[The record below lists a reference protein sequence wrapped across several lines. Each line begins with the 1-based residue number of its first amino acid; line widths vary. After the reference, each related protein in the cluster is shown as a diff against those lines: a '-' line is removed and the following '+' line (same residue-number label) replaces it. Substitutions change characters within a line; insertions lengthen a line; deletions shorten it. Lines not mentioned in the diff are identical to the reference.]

1 MRGGG
6 GSGLGSGSGS
16 GPVFGSGSGSGA
28 GAGGG
33 GRFGVAGL
41 PTPHPLIDQLP
52 AVYLEQDFLQRFLA
66 ALDDVLAPVL
76 LTIDNLPAH
85 LDPRSAP
92 DDFLDWLA
100 RWVAVE
106 PHEDSPTEVRRAA
119 VRGAVTRHARRGTVG
134 GLAEA
139 LRLETGTEPEI
150 VESGGTAWS
159 TGPGTPLPGGG
170 RPWVTVRVRAG
181 GADGSGRVVDR
192 VRLEELIGAEVP
204 AHVGFT
210 LELLP
215 PDGLPPDGEGGGER

>member
-1 MRGGG
+1 MR
-6 GSGLGSGSGS
+6 SGI
-16 GPVFGSGSGSGA
+16 P
-28 GAGGG
+28 
-33 GRFGVAGL
+33 GL
-41 PTPHPLIDQLP
+41 PTPHPLIGQLP

-76 LTIDNLPAH
+76 LSIDNLPAH

-100 RWVAVE
+100 QWVAVD
-106 PHEDSPTEVRRAA
+106 PHEDSPPELRRAA
-119 VRGAVTRHARRGTVG
+119 VRGAVTRHARRGTVS

-159 TGPGTPLPGGG
+159 TGPGTPLPGQD
-170 RPWVTVRVRAG
+170 RPWVTIRIRTAAEGGEDGGDAGDTGGRGRVRQP
-181 GADGSGRVVDR
+181 DR

-210 LELLP
+210 LELL
-215 PDGLPPDGEGGGER
+215 

>member
-1 MRGGG
+1 MR
-6 GSGLGSGSGS
+6 SGI
-16 GPVFGSGSGSGA
+16 P
-28 GAGGG
+28 
-33 GRFGVAGL
+33 GL

-52 AVYLEQDFLQRFLA
+52 SIYLEQDFLQRFLA

-76 LTIDNLPAH
+76 LSIDNLPAH

-100 RWVAVE
+100 QWVAVD
-106 PHEDSPTEVRRAA
+106 PHKDSPPELRRAA
-119 VRGAVTRHARRGTVG
+119 VRGAVTRHARRGTVS

-159 TGPGTPLPGGG
+159 TGPGTPLPGQD
-170 RPWVTVRVRAG
+170 RPWVIIRIRAAAEG
-181 GADGSGRVVDR
+181 GEGQLDR

-210 LELLP
+210 LELL
-215 PDGLPPDGEGGGER
+215 

>member
-1 MRGGG
+1 M
-6 GSGLGSGSGS
+6 
-16 GPVFGSGSGSGA
+16 
-28 GAGGG
+28 GGG
-33 GRFGVAGL
+33 GRGRLGVAGL

-134 GLAEA
+134 GLVEA

-170 RPWVTVRVRAG
+170 PPWVTVRVRVG
-181 GADGSGRVVDR
+181 GAAGPGRTVDR

-215 PDGLPPDGEGGGER
+215 PDVLPPDGESGGER

>member
-1 MRGGG
+1 MRGGI
-6 GSGLGSGSGS
+6 
-16 GPVFGSGSGSGA
+16 P
-28 GAGGG
+28 
-33 GRFGVAGL
+33 GL
-41 PTPHPLIDQLP
+41 PTPHPLIDRLP

-76 LTIDNLPAH
+76 LSIDNLPAH

-100 RWVAVE
+100 QWVAADL
-106 PHEDSPTEVRRAA
+106 HGGSPPELRRAA
-119 VRGAVTRHARRGTVG
+119 VRGAVARHARRGTVG

-159 TGPGTPLPGGG
+159 TGPGTPLPGQG
-170 RPWVTVRVRAG
+170 RPWVTIRIRTTGDG
-181 GADGSGRVVDR
+181 GDGGDSGGVDGHRSGPGARQPDR

-210 LELLP
+210 LELL
-215 PDGLPPDGEGGGER
+215 

>member
-1 MRGGG
+1 M
-6 GSGLGSGSGS
+6 
-16 GPVFGSGSGSGA
+16 
-28 GAGGG
+28 
-33 GRFGVAGL
+33 

-52 AVYLEQDFLQRFLA
+52 AVYLEQDFLRRFLA

-76 LTIDNLPAH
+76 LSIDNLPAH

-92 DDFLDWLA
+92 EDFLDWLA
-100 RWVAVE
+100 QWVAVE
-106 PHEDSPTEVRRAA
+106 PHEDSPPEVRRAA

-139 LRLETGTEPEI
+139 LRLETGAEPEI

-159 TGPGTPLPGGG
+159 VRPGTPLPGGS
-170 RPWVTVRVRAG
+170 RPWVTVRVRSGGGGGGGGGGAG
-181 GADGSGRVVDR
+181 GRAVGLPVDRPVDR
-192 VRLEELIGAEVP
+192 VRLEELIAAEVP

-215 PDGLPPDGEGGGER
+215 PGGEGGGER